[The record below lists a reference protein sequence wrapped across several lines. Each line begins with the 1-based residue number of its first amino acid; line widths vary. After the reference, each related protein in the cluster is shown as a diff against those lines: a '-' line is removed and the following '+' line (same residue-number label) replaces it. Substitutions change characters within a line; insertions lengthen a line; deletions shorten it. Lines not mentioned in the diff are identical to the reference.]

1 MPSNRVK
8 KIEKDVGFVKKAG
21 FFVIAALALCAA
33 ALMTVC
39 GTQLSEV
46 FLQMHG
52 SALFLGL

>member
-1 MPSNRVK
+1 VK